1 VDSFRQLLAHNGSA
15 NQIRTFN
22 GAGDVA
28 QRVEFSVGW
37 SDLSRLPNHGAAA
50 GVQHATELRN
60 REIYIEPWDRFELVE
75 CATGV
80 AEAAS
85 AYHRDDQS
93 CRRNKRREHER
104 GLVADAARGMFVDL
118 LCGEFR
124 EVQHLAGAKHGIGES
139 RGLRPRE

>member
-1 VDSFRQLLAHNGSA
+1 
-15 NQIRTFN
+15 
-22 GAGDVA
+22 GDAA
-28 QRVEFSVGW
+28 QPVEFSVGW

-85 AYHRDDQS
+85 ADHRDDQPT
-93 CRRNKRREHER
+93 RRCNRRQHER
-104 GLVADAARGMFVDL
+104 SLVAHTAGRVLVDL
-118 LCGEFR
+118 LRGQFGKIE
-124 EVQHLAGAKHGIGES
+124 HLAGA
-139 RGLRPRE
+139 